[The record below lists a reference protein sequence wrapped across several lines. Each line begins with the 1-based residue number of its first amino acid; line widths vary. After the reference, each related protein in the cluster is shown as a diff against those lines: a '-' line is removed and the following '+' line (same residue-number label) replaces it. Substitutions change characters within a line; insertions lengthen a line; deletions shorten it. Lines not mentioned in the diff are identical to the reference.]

1 MAGWKGKTLFLGLLV
16 LLLTGQTA
24 QAQSLCGIGAVIPPS
39 GQLCVRVLANNT
51 AMTEEFIG
59 PSPLAFTTT
68 VGDYTVSMTA
78 TYVVSA
84 VGVEVNLA
92 GIAQRVADS
101 GNAMAHIQVQVE
113 GGRSGPLPGG
123 SGALSLTGSSTG
135 VGLVEQGGAAGY
147 PVLGGQDLQYD
158 PFNQTLR
165 IKLFGPGDF
174 AAADPETGL
183 VAPGAVAVLSTTIFQ
198 LNEVGEIIDIPSG
211 SGSGEVFPAGSDG
224 REIVIRAPVE
234 GNEDGEDTTDLDRL
248 EHWPIEKLFIF
259 TGPGDCDDVS
269 HYHVERLLANA
280 VQSLESSNLSDDPK
294 CGLGKTENTPVQTI
308 ATMNK
313 AVTIDENYNVPAG
326 EGIFVSES
334 GVLTIDEGVTM
345 TVNRGASL
353 AVQGQLV
360 VNGTLVIGEG
370 SRVDIDGE
378 LRNTGNTIENSGT
391 LNIWDS
397 GSVDNSGSFTNLI
410 TGTIQNIGGIANPG
424 VLCNDGTILGGG
436 GITDNTL
443 ESNCDLFFDAS
454 FD

>member
-1 MAGWKGKTLFLGLLV
+1 MAGWKGKTYLFGLLV
-16 LLLTGQTA
+16 LFWTGQSVH
-24 QAQSLCGIGAVIPPS
+24 AQSLCGIGAVIPPS
-39 GQLCVRVLANNT
+39 GQLCVLVSANSST
-51 AMTEEFIG
+51 MTEEFIG
-59 PSPLAFTTT
+59 PSPLTFMAS

-101 GNAMAHIQVQVE
+101 GNAMANIIVEVE
-113 GGRSGPLPGG
+113 GGRSGPLPQGN
-123 SGALSLTGSSTG
+123 GALSLTGSTTG
-135 VGLVEQGGAAGY
+135 VGQVIQGGAAGY
-147 PVLGGQDLQYD
+147 SVLNGQDLQFD
-158 PFNQTLR
+158 GFNQVLTAN
-165 IKLFGPGDF
+165 LFGPGDF
-174 AAADPETGL
+174 ALADPQTEI
-183 VAPGAVAVLSTTIFQ
+183 VEAGAIAVKSITTFQ
-198 LNEVGEIIDIPSG
+198 LNEVNEIIDIPSG
-211 SGSGEVFPAGSDG
+211 TGSGEVFPAGSDG

-234 GNEDGEDTTDLDRL
+234 GNEDGEGTSDLDRL

-280 VQSLESSNLSDDPK
+280 VQSLESSKLSFDPK
-294 CGLGKTENTPVQTI
+294 CGLGKTENTPVQTV
-308 ATMNK
+308 ATMNN
-313 AVTIDENYNVPAG
+313 AITIDENYNIPAG
-326 EGIFVSES
+326 EGIFVAPS
-334 GVLTIDEGVTM
+334 GVLTIPEGVTM

-353 AVQGQLV
+353 AVQGSLV

-378 LRNTGNTIENSGT
+378 VRNTGNTIENSGT

-397 GSVDNSGSFTNLI
+397 GSLDNSGSFTNLI
-410 TGTIQNIGGIANPG
+410 TGTIQNIGGIANTG